1 MQDLSLHLLDIIE
14 NSARAGASL
23 IQIFI
28 DADEKEDILRF
39 KIDDNGSGMDSDT
52 LNNAMNP
59 FYTSKTSRVKK
70 VGLGIPLFMQNA
82 ELCDGSFHVESQLGK
97 GTILE
102 AVFKKSHIDRMPV
115 GSLADTFIGSL
126 IGHTE
131 TDFYLKIRHNTLEQS
146 FEYEFDT
153 RVLKEE
159 LGDIP
164 LTYPDVIQYIM
175 EDVNNGIKNTKMGE
189 I

>member
-23 IQIFI
+23 IKILI
-28 DADEKEDILRF
+28 NVDEKEDILKFR
-39 KIDDNGSGMDSDT
+39 IDDNGSGMDSET
-52 LNNAMNP
+52 LNNALNP
-59 FYTSKTSRVKK
+59 FYTSKASREKK

-82 ELCDGSFHVESQLGK
+82 ELCDGSFHVDSQLGK
-97 GTILE
+97 GTNLE

-115 GSLADTFIGSL
+115 GSLADTIIGSL
-126 IGHTE
+126 IGHSE
-131 TDFYLKIRHNTLEQS
+131 TDFYLKIEHNTQKES

-175 EDVNNGIKNTKMGE
+175 DDVNNGIKNTKMGE

>member
-23 IQIFI
+23 IEVFVNV
-28 DADEKEDILRF
+28 DEKEDLLSFI
-39 KIDDNGSGMDSDT
+39 IEDNGSGMDSET
-52 LNNAMNP
+52 LNNALNP
-59 FYTSKTSRVKK
+59 FYTSKSARVKK
-70 VGLGIPLFMQNA
+70 VGLGIPLFKQNA
-82 ELCDGSFHVESQLGK
+82 ELCEGTFKVESKLGK
-97 GTILE
+97 GTRIE
-102 AVFKKSHIDRMPV
+102 AIFKNDHIDRMPL
-115 GSLADTFIGSL
+115 GSLSDTIISSL
-126 IGHTE
+126 IGHQE
-131 TDFYLKIRHNTLEQS
+131 TDFYLKVIHNTQEES

-164 LTYPDVIQYIM
+164 LTYPDVIQFII
-175 EDVNNGIKNTKMGE
+175 ENVNDGIKNTKMGE

>member
-28 DADEKEDILRF
+28 DADENNDILKF
-39 KIDDNGSGMDSDT
+39 KITDNGSGMDEET
-52 LNNAMNP
+52 LNNALNP
-59 FYTSKTSRVKK
+59 FYTSKTSREKK

-82 ELCDGSFHVESQLGK
+82 ELCDGSFDVKSKLGQ
-97 GTILE
+97 GTELE
-102 AVFKKSHIDRMPV
+102 ASFKKSHIDRMPV
-115 GSLADTFIGSL
+115 GSLADTIIGSL
-126 IGHTE
+126 IGHPE
-131 TDFYLKIRHNTLEQS
+131 TDFYLRISHNTQEQN

-153 RVLKEE
+153 RLIKEE

-164 LTYPDVIQYIM
+164 LTYPDVIQFIM